1 MVFKGTIFDVDGV
14 LIDTAYVHFL
24 SWKEAF
30 KRYNIDFTFNDFKS
44 KIDGLPREKGIIKI
58 LPDITRQELHEV
70 AEQKQ
75 EYFMEFLKKNKIK
88 KIKGAKKFLISLK
101 RENIKIA
108 VASSSKNA
116 KNNLIKAGLY
126 HLFDADANGSEI
138 KRGKPHP
145 DIFLK
150 AAKLLKLHPSDCV
163 VFEDAQAGVD
173 AAKKAGMKCVG
184 ITRNKDKLNGA
195 DILIEDFS
203 GITVQKIKSIFEKE
217 KI

>member
-1 MVFKGTIFDVDGV
+1 MPFKGAIFDVDGV

-30 KRYNIDFTFNDFKS
+30 KKYNIDFTFKDFKS

-75 EYFMEFLKKNKIK
+75 KYFIKFLKKNKIK

-116 KNNLIKAGLY
+116 KRNLIRTGLY
-126 HLFDADANGSEI
+126 CLFDADADGSEI

-150 AAKLLKLHPSDCV
+150 AAKMLKLHPSVCV

-173 AAKKAGMKCVG
+173 AAKEAGMKCVG
-184 ITRNKDKLNGA
+184 IIRDKNKLKGA
-195 DILIEDFS
+195 DVLIKDFS
-203 GITVQKIKSIFEKE
+203 EINVQKIKSIFERK
-217 KI
+217 